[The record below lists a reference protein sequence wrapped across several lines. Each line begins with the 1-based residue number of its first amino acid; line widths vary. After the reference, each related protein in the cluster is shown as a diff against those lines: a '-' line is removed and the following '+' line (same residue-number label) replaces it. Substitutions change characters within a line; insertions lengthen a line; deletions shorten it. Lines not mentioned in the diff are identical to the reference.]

1 MKNLLKQLGKV
12 TCYLLL
18 FFGMQLLIGILGS
31 IVYGVVIG
39 VQSGLNGEMIDQITA
54 TQMTEEFLLSNQVL
68 LVFIS
73 DVLCVL
79 FLMAFF
85 GIRKKKW
92 YREANIKNIQKTE
105 IPYLVVMGLGMALL
119 VDGVLN
125 LLPASV
131 LEEYEEA
138 SGALFQNMTA
148 FSILFGVVV
157 APIAEEI
164 FFRGIILS
172 RLRKAMP
179 VTVAVLLS
187 SLLFGVGHLQPL
199 WMTYTFVIGCIWAIV
214 AVKTDSIVSSMIMH
228 IIFNA
233 CGELLSMSN
242 MESDTLTCILFA
254 IVGCALMAG
263 TAMLYSRNKPKDEQ
277 LENAI

>member
-172 RLRKAMP
+172 RLRRAMP

-199 WMTYTFVIGCIWAIV
+199 WMTYTFVIGCIWAV
-214 AVKTDSIVSSMIMH
+214 AAVKTDSIISSIIMH
-228 IIFNA
+228 SIFNA

-254 IVGCALMAG
+254 IVGGVLMTG
-263 TAMLYSRNKPKDEQ
+263 TVMIYFSNKPKDEQ